1 MVKICIKF
9 DTNKRKNTV
18 SSSRKYFFK
27 LMNNSVCGKSMEN
40 LRKRVKARL
49 IKNADYNKY
58 ISKSSFVS

>member
-1 MVKICIKF
+1 MPKKRMLLIALKI
-9 DTNKRKNTV
+9 
-18 SSSRKYFFK
+18 FFK